1 MAYYINAFVKHNN
14 NVKHIN
20 NGSKKSINS
29 PFFKNIFYLYE
40 FPNSIADYTTS
51 VCSFLQQGIQ
61 SSCLSLTN
69 LYQIL
74 TDRIALRI

>member
-29 PFFKNIFYLYE
+29 PFFKNFFYLC
-40 FPNSIADYTTS
+40 I
-51 VCSFLQQGIQ
+51 I
-61 SSCLSLTN
+61 SSKNNILSKN
-69 LYQIL
+69 
-74 TDRIALRI
+74 